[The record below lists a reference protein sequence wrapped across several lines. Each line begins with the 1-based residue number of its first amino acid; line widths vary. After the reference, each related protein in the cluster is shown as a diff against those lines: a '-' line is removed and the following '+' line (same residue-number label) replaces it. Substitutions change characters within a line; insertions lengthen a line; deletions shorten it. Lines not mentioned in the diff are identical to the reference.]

1 MTPAEMEL
9 ARELARHADLSTLPG
24 AYLWSLSTGRYQR
37 YAGSGVWVDDLNGK
51 ASTRAEADAVLVL
64 SDPATWG
71 ALLARLP
78 PSLDIAADAVGV
90 SILMFTG
97 AGYVTASGDTW
108 GEAVARAW
116 LATRGAK

>member
-1 MTPAEMEL
+1 MEL

-51 ASTRAEADAVLVL
+51 ASTRVEADAVLVL

-71 ALLARLP
+71 ALLAQLP
-78 PSLDIAADAVGV
+78 LPLDLVALGGHASLNVLTGVGTVAVRGPT
-90 SILMFTG
+90 M
-97 AGYVTASGDTW
+97 

-116 LATRGAK
+116 LATRGGGK